1 MRGFRFARFSIGV
14 ALLAILPG
22 VASAQS
28 TIAGIVKDTS
38 GGVLPGVSVEAASP
52 VLIEKTRS
60 VVTDGDGRYAIVDLR
75 PGTYQ
80 VTFTLTG
87 FSTFKRD
94 GIIVPADTTVPVS
107 ADLRVGSLEETVTVS
122 GESPV
127 VDVQNTAR
135 QQVITRDLMDAI
147 PSARNIQS
155 VGSLVPGIRLNVP
168 DVGGAQQTEQ
178 TYMATH
184 GNSALHTTILLDG
197 MPAQTNLSDGA
208 VQNYIDNA
216 LIAEATYQTSG
227 VTAETSAGGVR
238 LNLIPKDGGNTVH
251 GAGFF
256 GGTSD
261 NWHLQ
266 SSNLDDALRARG
278 LPTGAR
284 VAHLNDFN
292 GSAGGPVVRDKLW
305 WFGSAR
311 HQETFVQ
318 VPNTF
323 KDDGSPGIDD
333 AWIDSFVVRG
343 TWQVTPRNKFAVT
356 YQRNFKWKVHEI
368 IGGGQE
374 GVPIFTEQTSG
385 YREPVLYY
393 IAQAK
398 WTSPITNRLLMEVG
412 YSGDIL
418 HYADVDQ
425 PGTVQPR
432 GVPAWFANAS
442 RLDTIAGGTLVRTGV
457 GQINQLNTPDQ
468 HSAVAALSYVTGTHN
483 IRTGMLWGFGNN
495 PSVLD
500 MNADLYQIY
509 QGGTLVNGAYTLG
522 RPVQV
527 RVYNTPI
534 TRSPQLRANLGLYAQ
549 DQWVINRLTVT
560 YGVRFE
566 YLKEEIPAAHRDAGR
581 FVPAQDFDAITC
593 RSLPGMTCWASWS
606 PRLGIAFD
614 LFGNGTTALKAN
626 FGKYMTPDVSTFA
639 NLFNPIA
646 TFNDT
651 RTWTDTD
658 LAGRALP
665 TNGDNIAQDNEIGP
679 SNNPNFGKI
688 TNRSL
693 DANFAREY
701 NLQYGAGV
709 QHQLR
714 PGTAISFNWFRR
726 QLYDTAFTRNRA
738 VDPTNDWTTTSIVNP
753 LNGEPITVFQINQ
766 NKNGITPDLYL
777 SNMTDTRLRQNTF
790 SGFEVNMNA
799 RLPRRILVFG
809 GWGMERIVDV
819 DCTMNTPTASV
830 TLNSPNTLRFCDQ
843 SGATYQDLG
852 QSATIP
858 FQHGF
863 KLNGNVPLWYGF
875 EVSASL
881 QSYPGAPKATTN
893 AIDNG
898 GVNWTINRGSTRYPT
913 DCTVPGCT
921 PGAIVAPSRFA
932 GDPAIVVRL
941 ASPGTR
947 YEPRWNQLD
956 FGLRRTFRAGHGV
969 TVQGQVD
976 LFNALNANPVLTEGT
991 ALSTTVA
998 PFLSSD
1004 PNSGGTPTSILQ
1016 PRILRLAA
1024 QFRF

>member
-1 MRGFRFARFSIGV
+1 MRRFTFARLGLGL
-14 ALLAILPG
+14 ALLTLLPA

-28 TIAGIVKDTS
+28 TIAGVVKDTS
-38 GGVLPGVSVEAASP
+38 GAILPGVTVEAASP
-52 VLIEKTRS
+52 VLIEKVRS
-60 VVTDGDGRYAIVDLR
+60 AVTDGDGRYSIVALR
-75 PGTYQ
+75 PGTYE

-94 GIIVPADTTVPVS
+94 GIIVPADTTVPVN
-107 ADLRVGSLEETVTVS
+107 ADLRVGSLQETVTVS

-127 VDVQNTAR
+127 VDVQNTSR
-135 QQVITRDLMDAI
+135 QQILTRDLMDSI

-155 VGSLVPGIRLNVP
+155 VGSLVPGIRLNIP
-168 DVGGAQQTEQ
+168 DVGGSQQTEQ
-178 TYMATH
+178 TYMAAH
-184 GNSALHTTILLDG
+184 GNTELHTTILLDG

-227 VTAETSAGGVR
+227 VSAETSAGGVR

-251 GAGFF
+251 GSGFF
-256 GGTSD
+256 AGSSD

-266 SSNLDDALRARG
+266 SNNLDDALRARL

-284 VAHLNDFN
+284 VEHLNDFN
-292 GSAGGPVVRDKLW
+292 GSAGGPVVKDKLW
-305 WFGSAR
+305 WFGSLR
-311 HQETFVQ
+311 HQGTFVQ
-318 VPNTF
+318 IPNSF
-323 KDDGSPGIDD
+323 KNDGSPGIED
-333 AWIDSFVVRG
+333 AWINSYVVRG
-343 TWQVTPRNKFAVT
+343 TWQATPRNKFAVT
-356 YQRNFKWKVHEI
+356 YQRNYKWKVHEI
-368 IGGGQE
+368 SGGGQE
-374 GVPIFTEQTSG
+374 GVPIFSEQTSG

-398 WTSPITNRLLMEVG
+398 WTTPITNRLLMEVG

-418 HYADVDQ
+418 HYSDIYQ
-425 PGTVQPR
+425 PGTGQVR
-432 GVPAWFANAS
+432 GTPAWYANAS
-442 RLDTIAGGTLVRTGV
+442 RLDSTTGGTLVRTGV

-468 HSAVAALSYVTGTHN
+468 HSAVASVSYVTGTHN
-483 IRTGMLWGFGNN
+483 IKTGMLWGWGNN

-534 TRSPQLRANLGLYAQ
+534 TRSPDLKANLGLYAQ
-549 DQWVINRLTVT
+549 DQWAVNRFTVT

-566 YLKEEIPAAHRDAGR
+566 FLKEEISATRRDAGR
-581 FVPAQDFDAITC
+581 FVPAQDVAAITC
-593 RSLPGMTCWASWS
+593 QSLPGMTCWSSWS
-606 PRLGIAFD
+606 PRLGLTYD
-614 LFGNGTTALKAN
+614 LFGDGKTALKAS

-646 TFNDT
+646 TFTDT

-658 LAGRALP
+658 LSGRALP

-688 TNRSL
+688 TNRTL
-693 DANFAREY
+693 DPSFSREY

-709 QHQLR
+709 QHQLMT
-714 PGTAISFNWFRR
+714 GVAVNFNWFRR
-726 QLYDTAFTRNRA
+726 QLYNTAYTRNRA
-738 VDPTNDWTTTSIVNP
+738 VDPIADWTTTPIVNP
-753 LNGEPITVFQINQ
+753 LNGAPITVFQINQ
-766 NKNGITPDLYL
+766 NKNGIAPDLYL
-777 SNMTDTRLRQNTF
+777 SNMTDTSLRQNTYT
-790 SGFEVNMNA
+790 GFELGMNA
-799 RLPRRILVFG
+799 RLPRRTLVFG
-809 GWGMERIVDV
+809 GWTMERTVNI
-819 DCTMNTPTASV
+819 DCTMNTASASA
-830 TLNSPNTLRFCDQ
+830 TLNSPNTLQFCDQ
-843 SGATYQDLG
+843 SGQTYQNLG
-852 QSATIP
+852 ANATIP
-858 FQHGF
+858 FLHQF
-863 KLNGNVPLWYGF
+863 KLNANVPLWYGV

-881 QSYPGAPKATTN
+881 QSYAGAIKAAT
-893 AIDNG
+893 G
-898 GVNWTINRGSTRYPT
+898 GVSWTINRGSTRYPT
-913 DCTVPGCT
+913 DCAVPGCV
-921 PGAIVAPSRFA
+921 PGAIVLPSRFA
-932 GDPAIVVRL
+932 GDPAVTVQL

-956 FGLRRTFRAGHGV
+956 FGLRRTFRFRSGV

-976 LFNALNANPVLTEGT
+976 LFNALNANPVLIEGT
-991 ALSTTVA
+991 ALSTSVA

-1016 PRILRLAA
+1016 PRLIRLGA